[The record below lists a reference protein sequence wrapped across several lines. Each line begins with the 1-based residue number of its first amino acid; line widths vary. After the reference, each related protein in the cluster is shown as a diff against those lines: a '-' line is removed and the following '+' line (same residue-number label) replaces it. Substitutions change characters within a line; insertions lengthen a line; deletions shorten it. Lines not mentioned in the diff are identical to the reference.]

1 MDTFLS
7 FTHIINAILAMLFG
21 AMIFLNIKGT
31 RWHKILG
38 YGYVISMAVLNIS
51 AMFIYKLFGHFGPF
65 HAAALVSFIT
75 LVAGYI
81 PVYRRKANKGWLSL
95 HYYLMCWC
103 YAGLIAAA
111 ASEGLTRIP
120 SAPFAPAVLAA
131 SLAIFILSGWLIHSR
146 NPSDLLRR

>member
-7 FTHIINAILAMLFG
+7 YLHTVNATLAMFFG
-21 AMIFLNIKGT
+21 AAIFFNIKGT

-38 YGYVISMAVLNIS
+38 YGYVVSMALLNVS
-51 AMFIYKLFGHFGPF
+51 AMFIYDLFGGFGPF

-81 PVYRRKANKGWLSL
+81 PAYRRKPNKGWLPL

-103 YAGLIAAA
+103 YAGLLAAA
-111 ASEGLTRIP
+111 ASEALTRLP
-120 SAPFAPAVLAA
+120 SAPFAPAVVVA
-131 SLAIFILSGWLIHSR
+131 SLGIFLLAGWLIYRR
-146 NPSDLLRR
+146 NPIDLIKQ

>member
-7 FTHIINAILAMLFG
+7 YLHTVNATL
-21 AMIFLNIKGT
+21 AMIFGAAIFFNIKGT

-38 YGYVISMAVLNIS
+38 YGYVVSMALLNVS
-51 AMFIYKLFGHFGPF
+51 AMFIYDLFGGFGPF

-81 PVYRRKANKGWLSL
+81 PVYRRKPVKGWLPL

-103 YAGLIAAA
+103 YAGLLAAA
-111 ASEGLTRIP
+111 ASEALTRLP
-120 SAPFAPAVLAA
+120 SAPFTPAVVVA
-131 SLAIFILSGWLIHSR
+131 SLGIFLLAGWLIHRR
-146 NPSDLLRR
+146 NPIDLIKQ

>member
-7 FTHIINAILAMLFG
+7 YLHTINATL
-21 AMIFLNIKGT
+21 AMIFGAAIFFNIKGT

-38 YGYVISMAVLNIS
+38 YGYVVSMALLNVS
-51 AMFIYKLFGHFGPF
+51 AMFIYDLFGGFGPF

-81 PVYRRKANKGWLSL
+81 PVYRRKPVKGWLPL

-103 YAGLIAAA
+103 YAGLLAAA
-111 ASEGLTRIP
+111 ASEALTRLP
-120 SAPFAPAVLAA
+120 SAPFTPAVVVA
-131 SLAIFILSGWLIHSR
+131 SLGIFLLAGWLIHRR
-146 NPSDLLRR
+146 NPIDLIKQ